1 MKMALGAAALALMG
15 GAQAVTVT
23 SYDVTGAQPSGF
35 GGWSHSYTGSISG
48 GNYSGGS
55 GSLNDGV
62 IPTGVGGDQLFTF
75 DTNPTITLHL
85 DGTTKVSTINIFGG
99 DNPYNYIPGTLTGWS
114 VTIGGNTQAFTSTGF
129 GASCTSGLCSDAV
142 SLAGSGLDLLATDT
156 LTLSNFQ
163 GGWYGYFSAGE
174 ITVNGAAAAPVPEP
188 ETYALMLGGLGVMGL
203 LARRR
208 RSSR

>member
-1 MKMALGAAALALMG
+1 MRPCTPPELLTDRYQLAMSASYL
-15 GAQAVTVT
+15 AQGRAYDRVSFELFVRDHLPQRYGSTVT
-23 SYDVTGAQPSGF
+23 RTVQRIVGNRTDAEDVSQFVFMELAKTRAKF
-35 GGWSHSYTGSISG
+35 
-48 GNYSGGS
+48 
-55 GSLNDGV
+55 
-62 IPTGVGGDQLFTF
+62 
-75 DTNPTITLHL
+75 
-85 DGTTKVSTINIFGG
+85 
-99 DNPYNYIPGTLTGWS
+99 PGTLTGWS

-142 SLAGSGLDLLATDT
+142 SLAGSGLELLSTDT

-163 GGWYGYFSAGE
+163 GGWYGYFSAAE
-174 ITVNGAAAAPVPEP
+174 ITVNGVAAPVPEP